1 MRILV
6 AAMLLAT
13 VGPGLAADITVTAG
27 DTLRMNR
34 TIYRLDGVDAPE
46 IDQTCLD
53 QRGDIWPCGVAAR
66 DRLSAHIGT
75 RAVRCNDKGPDPD
88 HKHRQI
94 GICSL
99 EGEATTLNE

>member
-53 QRGDIWPCGVAAR
+53 QRGDVWPCGVAAR

-88 HKHRQI
+88 HKHRRI

-99 EGEATTLNE
+99 EGESTTLN